1 MSLCESLEHP
11 ESSLAYKISS
21 FNKELN
27 NKNFCNLKSIVK
39 AIIFCGKQNIP
50 LYGHRDDNTVN
61 KGNFLALLHL
71 MAETNT
77 VLKNNLEKGK
87 QNANC
92 TSKTTQNEIISIIDD
107 FIRGH
112 RTKQLSTRFFSIIGD
127 EITGKY
133 DNKEILSVCVPFIER
148 ENMSEVS
155 VELTRTTGSHI
166 TKTIMLS
173 LARHKIGILK
183 CRRQAYNGAAAMSSE
198 RVGVQAR
205 IKLYAH

>member
-1 MSLCESLEHP
+1 MLIAHQ
-11 ESSLAYKISS
+11 
-21 FNKELN
+21 
-27 NKNFCNLKSIVK
+27 
-39 AIIFCGKQNIP
+39 KQHKTR
-50 LYGHRDDNTVN
+50 LYQL
-61 KGNFLALLHL
+61 FY
-71 MAETNT
+71 
-77 VLKNNLEKGK
+77 
-87 QNANC
+87 
-92 TSKTTQNEIISIIDD
+92 D

-183 CRRQAYNGAAAMSSE
+183 CRIQAYNGAAAMSSE